1 MSALRR
7 LVRDTQGFGI
17 IELLIALGVLN
28 IALFAIIGAFN
39 SGMLALRRASQT
51 GTASALADKQMEL
64 YRALTYSNIVL
75 VAPTGPDTAY
85 TGDPQYAGQVA
96 AVGACP
102 AGDPAAACSP
112 IQTVSGPDHRQYRID
127 TYLHQSAQSSGT
139 YAARAEK
146 VVSVVIRD
154 AGLPSLPTLLRTS
167 STFDQSTGL

>member
-7 LVRDTQGFGI
+7 LARDTQGFGI
-17 IELLIALGVLN
+17 VELLIALGVLN

-39 SGMLALRRASQT
+39 SGMLALRRASQAA
-51 GTASALADKQMEL
+51 TASTLADKQMEL

-75 VAPTGPDTAY
+75 VAPTSPDTTY
-85 TGDPQYAGQVA
+85 TSDPQYAGQVA
-96 AVGACP
+96 AAGACP
-102 AGDPAAACSP
+102 AGVPPEACSP

-127 TYLHQSAQSSGT
+127 TYLHQSAQSSGP
-139 YAARAEK
+139 YSARAIK

-167 STFDQSTGL
+167 STFDQSTGI